1 MVSVW
6 AQALRD
12 TVASTKPVR
21 TTGGAQS
28 PKDHLI
34 MNTSSRFAQR
44 YGAPQR
50 VTRTCSTPGCG
61 RTAPKGH
68 VDRCHT
74 CTGRLRRFG
83 HPLQTLPASYDL
95 DTAIRRMETQ
105 RASVSN
111 VFDFPALEH
120 RWQETVD
127 VCRGNAEPSYR
138 TSGRFTHNKWD
149 TAAAAIIR
157 DVGEALPFTRI
168 FDSAGAMHL
177 LQIERGAFRS
187 DAALEFCTLE
197 ALRRAANIGRFVT
210 EMRESNGTIRRSFRK
225 EVDKNTRAAAAK
237 LIRMGIGVAALAL
250 AKREAA
256 RADKERVTRAS
267 YWQAVQA
274 IEAAPV

>member
-1 MVSVW
+1 
-6 AQALRD
+6 
-12 TVASTKPVR
+12 
-21 TTGGAQS
+21 
-28 PKDHLI
+28 

-50 VTRTCSTPGCG
+50 ITRSCSTPGCG
-61 RTAPKGH
+61 KTAPRGH

-74 CTGRLRRFG
+74 CAGRLRRFG

-105 RASVSN
+105 PASVSN
-111 VFDFPALEH
+111 LFDFPALER
-120 RWQETVD
+120 RWQETVGT
-127 VCRGNAEPSYR
+127 CRGNAEPSYR
-138 TSGRFTHNKWD
+138 TQGRFTHNKYE
-149 TAAAAIIR
+149 TAASAIIR
-157 DVGEALPFTRI
+157 DIGEALTFTRA
-168 FDSAGAMHL
+168 FDLVAALHL
-177 LQIERGAFRS
+177 LQIERGAFRTEE
-187 DAALEFCTLE
+187 ALEFCTVE
-197 ALRRAANIGRFVT
+197 ALRRAAGIGRFIT
-210 EMRESNGTIRRSFRK
+210 EMREAKGTIRRSFRK

-256 RADKERVTRAS
+256 RADKERATRAS